1 MDADERE
8 IFNFLKTWGTEYI
21 NPKEIAKRAGNR
33 KRYYDDPD
41 WAKPVLMRM
50 ADRGMLESDMQG
62 RYRVKPLSRRDKN
75 KHVVPPDIAKILQ
88 ESGLDI
94 EETRDEAIEERGEMG
109 SETAAAEPPPA
120 EG

>member
-33 KRYYDDPD
+33 KRYFDEPD

-50 ADRGMLESDMQG
+50 ADHGLVESDLQG
-62 RYRVKPLSRRDKN
+62 RYRIKPVSRKDKN
-75 KHVVPPDIAKILQ
+75 KRWVAPDIAKILQ
-88 ESGLDI
+88 ESGLEVGEAN
-94 EETRDEAIEERGEMG
+94 EETPD
-109 SETAAAEPPPA
+109 EPPPA
-120 EG
+120 EN